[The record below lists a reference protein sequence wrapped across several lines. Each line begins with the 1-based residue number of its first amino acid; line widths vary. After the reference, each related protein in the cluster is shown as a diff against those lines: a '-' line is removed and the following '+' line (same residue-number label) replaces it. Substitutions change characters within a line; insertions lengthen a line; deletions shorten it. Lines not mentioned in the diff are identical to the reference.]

1 MHLVI
6 DCFKQVK
13 GHGKSLGIYNLSR
26 DLVRNLSVEKATH
39 TDEEVR
45 RSFLTVIGT
54 SRNEDDFSVRGVN
67 FIKITNYDPVRT
79 ADCLLWELFAVKHV
93 MRETHADIAL
103 FPRGYLPMTGVR
115 GCRMVPIIHDMI
127 PFYYNENYPKYFG
140 RIHNAYIMKRLKGSV
155 RAADRV
161 ITISKASKSDICRYT
176 GVDDKKIS
184 VINNGLTAL
193 FLNEERERA
202 TFSNDLPSEYIV
214 AIASAYPHKN
224 LEGVLKGYSAYTSYT
239 KTPLD
244 LVVIGVDSIPQGIVD
259 PELEQKIHC
268 IRYIADDKQYQEIV
282 TGSSLMVFLSLI
294 EGFGFPP
301 LEAMQMG
308 VPVIC
313 SDRSSL
319 PEVAGDAAV
328 LVDPIDAA
336 AVGKM
341 IHNVLADDDLKQEL
355 IKKGF
360 DNISRFSWEN
370 IAKQYWDFIVD
381 MGSDAKSGGKGNALA
396 N

>member
-26 DLVRNLSVEKATH
+26 DLVRNLAAEKTTH
-39 TDEEVR
+39 PAEEVR
-45 RSFLTVIGT
+45 RSSLTVIGT
-54 SRNEDDFSVRGVN
+54 SRNEDDFNVRGVN

-79 ADCLLWELFAVKHV
+79 ADCLLWELFAVKHII
-93 MRETHADIAL
+93 RQTHADLAL

-115 GCRMVPIIHDMI
+115 GCRMIPVIHDMI
-127 PFYYNENYPKYFG
+127 PFYYNENYPNYFG

-155 RAADRV
+155 RSADRV

-176 GVDDKKIS
+176 GIDAKKIS

-193 FLNEERERA
+193 FLNEERGKA
-202 TFSNDLPSEYIV
+202 TISNGLPSEYIV

-224 LEGVLKGYSAYTSYT
+224 LEGVLKGYAAYTSYT

-244 LVVIGVDSIPQGIVD
+244 LVVIGVDSIPRGIVV

-268 IRYIADDKQYQEIV
+268 IRYIADDKQYQEIL
-282 TGSSLMVFLSLI
+282 TGSSLMMFLSLI

-301 LEAMQMG
+301 LEAMQLG

-319 PEVAGDAAV
+319 PEVVGDAAV
-328 LVDPIDAA
+328 LVDPTDAQT
-336 AVGKM
+336 VGKRM
-341 IHNVLADDDLKQEL
+341 YEVLTDAERKQEL
-355 IKKGF
+355 IRAGYEH
-360 DNISRFSWEN
+360 IRRFTWDV
-370 IAKQYWDFIVD
+370 IAKKYWDIFLEMED
-381 MGSDAKSGGKGNALA
+381 KKRLKNKGMIDKE
-396 N
+396 